1 MSKICVII
9 WMLVAP
15 GQDTSGAQ
23 VIESKRVG
31 RVSKAKKNKA
41 KSKLQNECINS
52 VFDKHL
58 ISLTDAKT

>member
-1 MSKICVII
+1 
-9 WMLVAP
+9 MLVAP